1 MKSHNTRQLRM
12 AISEFSER
20 STHTGLSILLLEV
33 VIYISAIAGVIFM
46 ENFFLRVVC
55 GIVAGLKISTLFVIA
70 HDAAHASFVRN
81 RMLNKIIARLAFL
94 PSYHNYSLWLV
105 AHNKSHHQSTNTQGS
120 NSWSPLSK
128 EEYDYLPGWRKHV
141 EQFYRSPFG
150 ISFYYLIERWWKD
163 KFFPYQRLMSKNR
176 ASYWLD
182 FLLVSTYMGTFLWIL
197 HQVGASSA
205 HSSSMELIM
214 LAFLIPLVVS
224 NFMLGFTVYEHHTHE
239 TIPWFRTKAER
250 DQAVDVEEITMHVK
264 FPHWYNMFS
273 HHIMEHTAHHVDS
286 RIPLYNLAKAQKVL
300 ENILGDELVTVNFSI
315 KDFLTT
321 MQKCK
326 LYDFENHQWLDFNG
340 FPTSEICHYDVEP
353 EIEYTKAA

>member
-1 MKSHNTRQLRM
+1 MSHLNLKQLR
-12 AISEFSER
+12 SEVVEYTSRDTKKALFIFSTEFVIY
-20 STHTGLSILLLEV
+20 TLSIAGIIFLE
-33 VIYISAIAGVIFM
+33 
-46 ENFFLRVVC
+46 NLPLRVLCAV
-55 GIVAGLKISTLFVIA
+55 VAGLKISTLFVIA
-70 HDAAHASFVRN
+70 HDAAHASFTKN
-81 RMLNKIIARLAFL
+81 RMLNKILARLAFL
-94 PSYHNYSLWLV
+94 PSYHNYSLWLI
-105 AHNKSHHQSTNTQGS
+105 AHNKSHHQLTNMQGS

-128 EEYDYLPGWRKHV
+128 EEYDALPGWRKHV
-141 EQFYRSPFG
+141 EQFYRSPIG

-163 KFFPYQRLMSKNR
+163 KFFPYQRLISKNR

-224 NFMLGFTVYEHHTHE
+224 NFMLGFTVYGHHTHE

-286 RIPLYNLAKAQKVL
+286 RIPLYNLAKAQEVL
-300 ENILGDELVTVNFSI
+300 ENCLGDELVTVNFSI

-340 FPTSEICHYDVEP
+340 LPTSEVCHHDVEM
-353 EIEYTKAA
+353 EFEYAQVA